1 VAAAFL
7 VSGVISSILWCGFG
21 VAIGRLLTSDRAFRL
36 FNYGMALALV
46 ASLIPVFIL

>member
-1 VAAAFL
+1 VF
-7 VSGVISSILWCGFG
+7 SGIISSVLWCGFG

-46 ASLIPVFIL
+46 ASLIPIFIL